1 MMSANNRRLRRMV
14 VDILYE
20 KGALTRV
27 EIAKELAEKR
37 SLREVPSDNSLSSV
51 LAKNVQIECV
61 DYAVVEKLNGSKTKH
76 MVFDIRRALIHS
88 EDDIPLTRPISCMT
102 GAEKKKAERC
112 EKCGR
117 QRLMPEEGQPCL
129 HCRRGL

>member
-1 MMSANNRRLRRMV
+1 MSANNRRLRRMV

-27 EIAKELAEKR
+27 EIAKELADKR

-61 DYAVVEKLNGSKTKH
+61 GYAVVEKLNGSKTKH
-76 MVFDIRRALIHS
+76 MVFDIRRDLIQS
-88 EDDIPLTRPISCMT
+88 EEDIPLTRPVSCMT
-102 GAEKKKAERC
+102 GAERIQAQRC
-112 EKCGR
+112 SQCGR
-117 QRLMPEEGQPCL
+117 QRLMPDGEQPCL